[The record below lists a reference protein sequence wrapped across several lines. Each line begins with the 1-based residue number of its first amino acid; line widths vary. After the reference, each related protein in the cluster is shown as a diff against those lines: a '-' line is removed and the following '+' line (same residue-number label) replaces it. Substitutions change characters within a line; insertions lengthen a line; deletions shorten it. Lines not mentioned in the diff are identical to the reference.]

1 MFHIQSFTKKS
12 SLLVMITLLWPLAS
26 QAYLG
31 SFEESDG
38 YRVPGVGQINNI
50 PTDPSIVAD
59 AQFYLN
65 NLSANGFT
73 GIVAPGTYPNTL
85 GDARHGPDVSRYNA
99 GMFGTG
105 VGGTATDILDNS
117 GQWRALAGGRL
128 YEDRNAPVYSGGQFQ
143 RNYVAAYDYTG
154 ARTGSQVLNLL
165 AYDRDM
171 RYSYKL
177 DSRDLKGINPIA
189 TSDMRID
196 LTFWT
201 CPTDADDLVTG
212 VNTVAM
218 SFRDSIGQVL
228 VDVGYTGDNL
238 LQYRIGGSLVW
249 QTTAI
254 TLGTLGWSEISVV
267 INTGANDISL
277 AARAF
282 SDINTTLDP
291 SVNVV
296 TNQSLGFDTDNVTD
310 IEFSA
315 ADVDG
320 FKNFF
325 DDFDFNTSLAPVPEP
340 GSAVM
345 LLIAGACMMKR
356 RRKVVDSIS

>member
-1 MFHIQSFTKKS
+1 MFHIPCIPKG
-12 SLLVMITLLWPLAS
+12 SLLIATIGALWPLAS

-31 SFEESDG
+31 SFEENDG
-38 YRVPGVGQINNI
+38 YRVPGTGQINNI
-50 PTDPSIVAD
+50 PTDPSIVGD

-73 GIVAPGTYPNTL
+73 GVVAPGTYPNTL

-99 GMFGTG
+99 GMYGSG

-128 YEDRNAPVYSGGQFQ
+128 YEDRNAPFYNGGQFQ
-143 RNYVAAYDYTG
+143 RNYIAAYDYTG
-154 ARTGSQVLNLL
+154 ARTGTQVLNLL
-165 AYDRDM
+165 AYDQNLQ
-171 RYSYKL
+171 YSYRL
-177 DSRDLKGINPIA
+177 DSRDFKGVNPTA

-201 CPTDADDLVTG
+201 CPTDADDLVVG
-212 VNTVAM
+212 MNTVAM
-218 SFRDSIGQVL
+218 SFLDSIGQVL

-238 LQYRIGGSLVW
+238 LQYRIGGSQVW
-249 QTTAI
+249 QTTSI
-254 TLGTLGWSEISVV
+254 SLGTLGWSEVSLS

-282 SDINTTLDP
+282 SDTTAMLQS

-296 TNQSLGFDTDNVTD
+296 TNQSLGFDTANVTD

-315 ADVDG
+315 TDVDG

-325 DDFDFNTSLAPVPEP
+325 DDFDFNLSLAPVPEP
-340 GSAVM
+340 GSAAM

-356 RRKVVDSIS
+356 RRKVAD